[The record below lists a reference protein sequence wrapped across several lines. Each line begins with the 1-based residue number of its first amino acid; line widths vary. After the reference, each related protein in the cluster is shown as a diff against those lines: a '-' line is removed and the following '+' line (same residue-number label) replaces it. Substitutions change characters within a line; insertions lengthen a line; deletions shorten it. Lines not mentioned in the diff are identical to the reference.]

1 MPTKPLTMTSDELE
15 AENQELRL
23 RLQEAED
30 TLRAIRSGE
39 IDALVV
45 ATPQGDR
52 LFTLQGADRSYR
64 TLIEQMNEGAL
75 TVNSDGMILYA
86 NRCFAEMLH
95 VPLERVIGSS
105 IQSWVTEEG
114 QPALRALLALKE
126 EETRRE
132 ELMLASG
139 AAPVPVYLSV
149 TRLPADGLPDVL
161 GVVATDLTERKQT
174 EDALRE
180 SEQKFSVIF
189 DDAPIAVV
197 LFTHPHGVIVNV
209 NRAFET
215 TFGFTREEVLGKTT
229 LQLGI
234 NRDAEAFDLVG
245 ARLGVAGSLK
255 DIEAALYTRSG
266 EQRLFRLDIH
276 LVTIG
281 GNLYRLQTA
290 QDITEQRQAQEE
302 IRRLNQDLEQRIH
315 SRTAQLED
323 ANQELEAF
331 SYSVSHELRAPLGV
345 IDGVSRTVLDGY
357 SQQLPQSAQDYL
369 KVVRDNAGQMRLLLD
384 DLLALSRFSR
394 QALTLQE
401 VEPAIIV
408 HRVIAEL
415 QPEQQNREIM
425 FTIGG
430 LQADTDE
437 ALPRCLADP
446 TLLKQVFRNLIANA
460 VKFTR
465 PREVA
470 TIEIGAKKIKGEQ
483 VYYVKDNGVGFDMKF
498 AKRLFGVFQ
507 RMHSDTE
514 FEGTG
519 VGLAIV
525 QRIVRLHGGRIWAEA
540 EPDKGA
546 TFYFTLPK
554 A

>member
-1 MPTKPLTMTSDELE
+1 MTSRELE
-15 AENQELRL
+15 AENQELRA
-23 RLQEAED
+23 RLEEAED

-39 IDALVV
+39 VDALVV
-45 ATPQGDR
+45 STPAGEQ

-64 TLIEQMNEGAL
+64 NLIEQMNEGAL
-75 TVNSDGMILYA
+75 TVNSEGMILYA
-86 NRCFAEMLH
+86 NRCFADMLS
-95 VPLERVIGSS
+95 VPLEKVIGSS
-105 IQSWVTEEG
+105 IQSWVTEDG
-114 QPALRALLALKE
+114 RAALQALLSLRQA
-126 EETRRE
+126 ETGRA
-132 ELMLASG
+132 ELTLAGNAG
-139 AAPVPVYLSV
+139 ASVPVYLSAN
-149 TRLPADGLPDVL
+149 RLAADELPETL
-161 GVVATDLTERKQT
+161 GMVATDLTDRKQA
-174 EDALRE
+174 EEALRE

-189 DDAPIAVV
+189 DDAPIATA

-215 TFGFTREEVLGKTT
+215 AFGYTREEVLGKTSV
-229 LQLGI
+229 QLRI
-234 NRDAEAFDLVG
+234 NRDAEALG
-245 ARLGVAGSLK
+245 RMRTRLSIAGSLN
-255 DIEAALYTRSG
+255 DIEAFLFTRSG

-281 GNLYRLQTA
+281 GNTYRLQTA
-290 QDITEQRQAQEE
+290 QDITEHRQAEEE
-302 IRRLNQDLEQRIH
+302 IRQLSQNLEQRVRG
-315 SRTAQLED
+315 RTAQLED
-323 ANQELEAF
+323 ANKELEAF

-345 IDGVSRTVLDGY
+345 IDGVSRTVLEGY
-357 SQQLPQSAQDYL
+357 SEQLPQSAQDYL

-401 VEPAIIV
+401 VEPAMIV

-415 QPEQQNREIM
+415 QPEQQNRQIM
-425 FTIGG
+425 FTVGSPE
-430 LQADTDE
+430 ADTDE

-460 VKFTR
+460 IKFTR

-470 TIEIGAKKIKGEQ
+470 IIEIGAKRMDGEQ
-483 VYYVKDNGVGFDMKF
+483 AYYVKDNGVGFDMKF
-498 AKRLFGVFQ
+498 ASRLFGIFQ

-540 EPDKGA
+540 EPGKGA
-546 TFYFTLPK
+546 SFYFTLPQV
-554 A
+554 